1 MEKAIF
7 DEMIATRR
15 KLHRRPEEGWTEFET
30 EALVVERLR
39 SLGCFELLLGTKAVS
54 PEAVMGRDPAL
65 VEKAIA
71 RALENGVPQQLID
84 ETEGY
89 TGVVAV
95 LRTGRPGPVTAFRCD
110 MDCVLVEESAERSHE
125 PAAEG
130 FASCRPGLM
139 HACGHDSHTAVM
151 LAVARWLAEHRD
163 ELCGT
168 VKLLF
173 QPAEE
178 GVRGGA
184 AMATSGAV
192 DDVDQL
198 IGAHVGTFAKLG
210 EVGIMADGFMA
221 STKIDIHFEGVPSHA
236 GSDPDKGR
244 SALMAA
250 CATAMMMQGIP
261 RHGRGAT
268 RVAVGRLVAGEG
280 RNVTPVHAF
289 MQTEVRGETGEIN
302 DYMVENVRRIVEGNA
317 RAYGV
322 KCRIEKA
329 GEATTLTDCPALDEE
344 IRAAAEATEGV
355 KRVFTVTKPAGSE
368 DCTMLIRR
376 VAEHGGRGGYFLFGC
391 NHHGHHRSDFEIQ
404 DTVSMPIGFGVFV
417 NLAKRLNGAKK
428 A

>member
-15 KLHRRPEEGWTEFET
+15 KLHQRPEEGWTEFET
-30 EALVVERLR
+30 EALVVERLKG
-39 SLGCFELLLGTKAVS
+39 LGCFEILLGKQVVN
-54 PEAVMGRDPAL
+54 PDAVMGRDPEL
-65 VEKAIA
+65 VKKAVA
-71 RALENGVPQQLID
+71 RALEHGVPQSLID
-84 ETEGY
+84 ATEGY

-95 LRTGRPGPVTAFRCD
+95 LKTGRPGPVTAFRCD
-110 MDCVLVEESAERSHE
+110 MDCVLVEESTDKGHV

-130 FASCRPGLM
+130 FASCRPGFM
-139 HACGHDSHTAVM
+139 HACGHDSHTSVM
-151 LAVARWLAEHRD
+151 LAVARWLSEHKD

-168 VKLLF
+168 VKLIF

-178 GVRGGA
+178 GVRGAA
-184 AMATSGAV
+184 AMAASGVV

-198 IGAHVGTFAKLG
+198 IGAHVGTSAKLG
-210 EVGIMADGFMA
+210 EVAVKAAGFLA

-236 GSDPDKGR
+236 GSDPEKGR

-261 RHGRGAT
+261 RHGEGAT
-268 RVAVGRLVAGEG
+268 RVSVGRLVAGEG

-302 DYMVENVRRIVEGNA
+302 EYMVENVRRIVEGAA
-317 RAYGV
+317 RAYDV
-322 KCRIEKA
+322 KGRIEKA
-329 GEATTLTDCPALDEE
+329 GEATTLIDNPELDEV
-344 IRAAAEATEGV
+344 IRAAAEETEGV
-355 KRVFTVTKPAGSE
+355 KRVFVDTKPAGSE

-376 VAEHGGRGGYFLFGC
+376 VVEHGGRGGYFLFGC

-404 DTVSMPIGFGVFV
+404 DTVSMPVGFGVFV
-417 NLAKRLNGAKK
+417 NLAKRLNGVKK